1 MLFHQAHVLLKV
13 SFKHFFSTFHRFEGV
28 SWSQDES
35 FIAYVAEEPANTRPV
50 YGQSVSS
57 CAGQSSSDSL
67 ESGSWRGQGDWLE
80 DWGESYSGKRR
91 PVLFVVN
98 IARYCIVQLY
108 LRILDAKKYG
118 KLSNLLDFHR
128 LMIDNKL
135 YYQSSGDFACKAF
148 RPKRFSH

>member
-1 MLFHQAHVLLKV
+1 M
-13 SFKHFFSTFHRFEGV
+13 KHFFSTFHRFEGV

-67 ESGSWRGQGDWLE
+67 ESGSWKGQGDWLE

-108 LRILDAKKYG
+108 LRILDA
-118 KLSNLLDFHR
+118 
-128 LMIDNKL
+128 
-135 YYQSSGDFACKAF
+135 
-148 RPKRFSH
+148 